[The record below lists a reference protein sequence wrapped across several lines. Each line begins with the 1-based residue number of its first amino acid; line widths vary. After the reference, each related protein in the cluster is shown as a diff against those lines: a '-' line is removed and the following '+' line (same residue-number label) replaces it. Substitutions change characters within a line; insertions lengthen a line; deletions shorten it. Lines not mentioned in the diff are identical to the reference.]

1 MLKRLIENWLINI
14 SEREFDIP
22 FRLLL
27 EALGHV
33 AIGHTTI
40 HGAMELGKD
49 IVSWHSEENL
59 FYFFQLKA
67 GDITPS
73 DWSEMQRQLLQMV
86 MVPYV
91 HPNYQVGDP
100 YQPIWVC
107 TGQLHE
113 TVRLSMGLMNQEF
126 AQNDK
131 PQVQVWERNDL
142 IERYHEI
149 FYEVVF
155 TDPALTI
162 DFIRLWSHEHD
173 FMTDEDE
180 LRAFFHAYLSQT
192 PTTSSRIA
200 ARHLATFTLILTQL
214 SQRYLDLGDLYSRI
228 DCALL
233 GIVQFYEWLSTT
245 ELTEQSYQ
253 NNLLVA
259 NSLLEFY
266 LDELMNQ
273 CQEQPHIIED
283 LFEPDS
289 GWSEIFELPLRA
301 HSLASKIALRLLL
314 NAQQGQDIHTEV
326 GLLTRVVRHNP
337 AFCHLISERQMG
349 TFWIVILGLLRA
361 GETDLAELVIA
372 VTFNWFITFHG
383 KEGLIGLPDPY
394 QPYSFS
400 VNYHLYVESDQGRL
414 MNNNG
419 QSYILPVLLKFVI
432 CLNQRDL
439 LAHHW
444 KIVSYMT
451 VHEFRPTT
459 PEQLFSYRSDTGIM
473 ATYGF
478 PLQGS
483 WSALKQQYA
492 ERMPADLGA
501 FVDRYPESL
510 LLLALVYPWRTQ
522 WRETERYT
530 LNSHR

>member
-33 AIGHTTI
+33 AVGHATI

-49 IVSWHSEENL
+49 IVSWHSEEEL

-73 DWSEMQRQLLQMV
+73 DWSDMQRQLLQMV
-86 MVPYV
+86 TVPYV

-126 AQNDK
+126 AQNGK

-142 IERYHEI
+142 IERYHDT

-162 DFIRLWSHEHD
+162 DFIRLWSHAHD

-180 LRAFFHAYLSQT
+180 LRTFFHSYLLQT
-192 PTTSSRIA
+192 PTNSNRIA
-200 ARHLATFTLILTQL
+200 ARHLATHTLILTQL
-214 SQRYLDLGDLYSRI
+214 SQHYADLDDPFSRI
-228 DCALL
+228 DCVLL
-233 GIVQFYEWLSTT
+233 GLVQFYEWLSTAP
-245 ELTEQSYQ
+245 LTEQSYQ
-253 NNLLVA
+253 GHLLLT
-259 NSLLEFY
+259 NSLLDFY
-266 LDELMNQ
+266 LQELVNQ
-273 CQEQPHIIED
+273 CLEHPDIIED
-283 LFEPDS
+283 LFEPES
-289 GWSEIFELPLRA
+289 GWSEIFELPLRV
-301 HSLASKIALRLLL
+301 HSLASKIALKLLL
-314 NAQQGQDIHTEV
+314 NAHQGQDIHTEV
-326 GLLTRVVRHNP
+326 DLLTRIVKHNP

-349 TFWIVILGLLRA
+349 TFWIVMLGLLKA
-361 GETDLAELVIA
+361 GESDLAKLVIA
-372 VTFNWFITFHG
+372 VTFNWFMTFHG
-383 KEGLIGLPDPY
+383 REGLIGLPDPY
-394 QPYSFS
+394 QPYSLS
-400 VNYHLYVESDQGRL
+400 VNYHLRVEPDQGRL
-414 MNNNG
+414 TNNNG
-419 QSYILPVLLKFVI
+419 QSYLLPVLLKFVI
-432 CLNQRDL
+432 YFDLRDL
-439 LAHHW
+439 LTHHW
-444 KIVSYMT
+444 KIVSHMT
-451 VHEFRPTT
+451 IHEFYPTT
-459 PEQLFSYRSDTGIM
+459 LNQLFSYRSDSGKM
-473 ATYGF
+473 LTYGF
-478 PLQGS
+478 PVQGS
-483 WSALKQQYA
+483 WSALQQQYS
-492 ERMPADLGA
+492 ERLSADLCA
-501 FVDRYPESL
+501 FVDRCPEAL

-530 LNSHR
+530 GTSQ

>member
-49 IVSWHSEENL
+49 IVSRHPEGEL

-86 MVPYV
+86 TVPYV
-91 HPNYQVGDP
+91 HPNYQIGNP

-113 TVRLSMGLMNQEF
+113 TVRLNVGLMNQEF
-126 AQNDK
+126 AQNGK
-131 PQVQVWERNDL
+131 PQVQVWDRNDL
-142 IERYHEI
+142 IERYHDT

-162 DFIRLWSHEHD
+162 DFIRLWSHTHD
-173 FMTDEDE
+173 FMSDEDE
-180 LRAFFHAYLSQT
+180 LRAFFHVYLSRT

-200 ARHLATFTLILTQL
+200 ARHLATYTLILTQL
-214 SQRYLDLGDLYSRI
+214 SQRYADLDDLYSRI
-228 DCALL
+228 DCVFL

-245 ELTEQSYQ
+245 ELTVQIYQ
-253 NNLLVA
+253 NNLFAV
-259 NSLLEFY
+259 NSLLDFY
-266 LDELMNQ
+266 LVELINQ
-273 CQEQPHIIED
+273 CQEQPDIIED
-283 LFEPDS
+283 LFEPET
-289 GWSEIFELPLRA
+289 GWSEIFELPLRV
-301 HSLASKIALRLLL
+301 HSLASKIALKLLL

-326 GLLTRVVRHNP
+326 DLLTRVVRHNP

-349 TFWIVILGLLRA
+349 TFWIVMLGLLRA
-361 GETDLAELVIA
+361 GKTDLAELVIA
-372 VTFNWFITFHG
+372 VTFNWFMTFHG

-394 QPYSFS
+394 QPYSLS
-400 VNYHLYVESDQGRL
+400 VNYHLHVEPEQGRL
-414 MNNNG
+414 TNNNR
-419 QSYILPVLLKFVI
+419 QSYLLPVLLKFVI
-432 CLNQRDL
+432 YLNQRDL
-439 LAHHW
+439 LTHHW
-444 KIVSYMT
+444 KIISYMT
-451 VHEFRPTT
+451 IHEFRPTT
-459 PEQLFSYRSDTGIM
+459 LKQLFSYRSDIGTM

-483 WSALKQQYA
+483 WSALQQQYA
-492 ERMPADLGA
+492 ERISEDLGA
-501 FVDRYPESL
+501 FVDRYPESIL
-510 LLLALVYPWRTQ
+510 SLALAYPWRTQ

-530 LNSHR
+530 GNAQS